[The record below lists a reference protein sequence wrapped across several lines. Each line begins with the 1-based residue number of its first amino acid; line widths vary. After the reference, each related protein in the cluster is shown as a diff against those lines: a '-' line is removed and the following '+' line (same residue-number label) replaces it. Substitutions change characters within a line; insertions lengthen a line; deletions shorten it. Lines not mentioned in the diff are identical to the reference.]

1 MTTSQQTILL
11 LDQTRE
17 AGPNEHV
24 QGVVTVQDIA
34 RLGSGDPTT
43 GQNGSNSHP
52 SETIPQ
58 AGPAHRPFPYPAWP
72 TSKPGPQA
80 TSPLPGQHPHPLRT
94 DQMVC
99 ECYDQE
105 RGMPCVS
112 PPRPA
117 VQKHRSRTY
126 LPDAR
131 FQDMVAEAEAMERW
145 LDDGGL
151 SDQETTSEAGGVA
164 SLPFVRP

>member
-24 QGVVTVQDIA
+24 QGVVAVQDIA

-43 GQNGSNSHP
+43 GQNGSNSHHP

-58 AGPAHRPFPYPAWP
+58 PGPAHRPFPYPAWP

-131 FQDMVAEAEAMERW
+131 FQDMLAEAMERW